1 MPKIHI
7 QIKNWG
13 EHQHYKDRNPPWIK
27 LHVKILNDM
36 SFMMLAPA
44 SKCLLLLLWVLAA
57 ENNGEIN
64 FSEEELKFRLRDSK
78 FSRDS
83 LTPLIHSG
91 FISVL
96 ADASSDLARAP
107 KSCSETE
114 TETETDACAP
124 ASGELDE
131 FGEFWKAYPKKI
143 GKQAAV
149 RAWQKIKIRPPLEK
163 ILDAIKRAQSTDQW
177 QKDNGEF
184 IPHPSTWL
192 NGGRWDDE
200 PLTRIQPSKP
210 SGHMK
215 VVL

>member
-1 MPKIHI
+1 MGKIHI
-7 QIKNWG
+7 KIKNWS

-57 ENNGEIN
+57 ENNGELD
-64 FSEEELKFRLRDSK
+64 FSEEEMKFRLRDNK

-96 ADASSDLARAP
+96 ADASSDLAGAS

-114 TETETDACAP
+114 TETETDACAR
-124 ASGELDE
+124 ASEELDE
-131 FGEFWKAYPKKI
+131 FGEFWNAYPKKI

-149 RAWQKIKIRPPLEK
+149 RAWQKIKNRPPLEK
-163 ILDAIKRAQSTDQW
+163 ILAAITRAQSTEQW
-177 QKDNGEF
+177 QKDNGDF

-200 PLTRIQPSKP
+200 PIARDCCARVFLLFPACR
-210 SGHMK
+210 
-215 VVL
+215 